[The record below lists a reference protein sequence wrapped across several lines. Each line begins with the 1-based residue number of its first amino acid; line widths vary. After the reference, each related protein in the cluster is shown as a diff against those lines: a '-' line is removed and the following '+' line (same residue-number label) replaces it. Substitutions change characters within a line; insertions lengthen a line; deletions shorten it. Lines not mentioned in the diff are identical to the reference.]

1 MAHPYTSQVTVHTN
15 AAGRQYAFD
24 SQTQTS
30 KWLKRR
36 SSGGADDWTVFVSS
50 KGKEYIGSP
59 SDAAKPMWVNQV
71 FDNERKRKK
80 VCRTPSPESDDS
92 SSKRNKTKEAPSPMS
107 NTKAPSVPHDAI
119 KPPIKPGGDDAAGKA
134 EKCDDAAE
142 KAAKAEDP
150 LDGTQ
155 LPDTQKGSDEPG
167 TQKGGDSDT
176 DEAKAAALAKVG
188 RRVTPKW
195 VIPPP
200 T

>member
-1 MAHPYTSQVTVHTN
+1 MMHPYAFQVTVHTN

-71 FDNERKRKK
+71 FDDERKRKK
-80 VCRTPSPESDDS
+80 ACRTPSPESDDS
-92 SSKRNKTKEAPSPMS
+92 SSKRNKTKDAPSPMS
-107 NTKAPSVPHDAI
+107 NTKAPPVSHDAI
-119 KPPIKPGGDDAAGKA
+119 KPIKSGGDDAAGKT
-134 EKCDDAAE
+134 EKH
-142 KAAKAEDP
+142 EDSNP

-155 LPDTQKGSDEPG
+155 LPDTQKGGEPG
-167 TQKGGDSDT
+167 TQKGSDSDT

-188 RRVTPKW
+188 RRVAPKF
-195 VIPPP
+195 VIPPLTGGP
-200 T
+200 GPLT